1 MGQKVNPNSFRLGIV
16 STWDS
21 SWYSKKDYV
30 KKLHED
36 IKIRD
41 MIFNKLNYAGVSK
54 VCVERPAN
62 KIMINIHS
70 SRPGVVIGKK
80 GVDVAK
86 IKEDISKITSSEV
99 ILNITEV
106 RKPETEPLLIAKT
119 VAEQLEK
126 RVSFRKAVKRVIS
139 NAMKMGA
146 KGIKISVSGRL
157 GGAEIAR
164 TEWYKEGRV
173 PLHTLR
179 AMVYYDMAEANT
191 IYGLIGIKVWIY
203 KGDKLDNLKNNI
215 VEKNDITSKENKI

>member
-21 SWYSKKDYV
+21 SWYSTKDYA

-36 IKIRD
+36 IKIRKL
-41 MIFNKLNYAGVSK
+41 IFDKLSYAGVSK

-62 KIMINIHS
+62 KIIINIHS

-80 GVDVAK
+80 GADVAK
-86 IKEDISKITSSEV
+86 IKEFISKITSSEV
-99 ILNITEV
+99 VVNITEV
-106 RKPETEPLLIAKT
+106 RKAETEPLLVAKT

-126 RVSFRKAVKRVIS
+126 RVSFRKAVKRAIS

-179 AMVYYDMAEANT
+179 AIVKYDMAEAHT
-191 IYGLIGIKVWIY
+191 IYGLIGVKVWVY
-203 KGDKLDNLKNNI
+203 KGDKLDNIKKNI
-215 VEKNDITSKENKI
+215 IEQNDTTSKEN